1 MRFAIFAMF
10 VMTGACLH
18 ALPSSAQ
25 EAPGVGS
32 ACKAD
37 KDKFCAGISAGGGK
51 LRECFKQHASELS
64 AECTGAIRA
73 VRQAR
78 RNLGAACKTDAE
90 KFCSAAE
97 KAPGALTKCL
107 DSHAAELDQ
116 TCAAALKARQAAK
129 KG

>member
-18 ALPSSAQ
+18 ALPLSAQ
-25 EAPGVGS
+25 GVGS

-37 KDKFCAGISAGGGK
+37 QEKFCAGITAGGGK

-64 AECTGAIRA
+64 VECTAAIRT

-78 RNLGAACKTDAE
+78 RNLGAACKADAE
-90 KFCSAAE
+90 KFCSTVE
-97 KAPGALTKCL
+97 KVPGAVAKCL
-107 DSHAAELDQ
+107 NSHAAELEQ
-116 TCAAALKARQAAK
+116 ACAAALKARQEAK